1 MEAKKN
7 SKLFKRIKNDKRKRK
22 NDDEKIKKVEY
33 EDDDEDS
40 MSKGDQFSKS
50 KKLKTK
56 P

>member
-22 NDDEKIKKVEY
+22 NEDEKIKKSDYEEY
-33 EDDDEDS
+33 DEDS
-40 MSKGDQFSKS
+40 ISKGDQFTKT